1 MSEEQIKS
9 QSTEEMSEEALDNV
23 AGGIIIVGGSFLLP
37 AVQRN
42 FASPVL
48 GGLHGAIGTQ
58 PGDPC
63 RLL

>member
-1 MSEEQIKS
+1 MSDERSTSE
-9 QSTEEMSEEALDNV
+9 STEEMSEEALDNV

-42 FASPVL
+42 WASLVIPTDPVRKAL
-48 GGLHGAIGTQ
+48 

-63 RLL
+63 